1 MTGTTWRPRTLEK
14 LDALIQAARSEQ
26 EKRILLVKKA
36 CALTRFSLI
45 EEANAI
51 LQRVR
56 ATSGAYEPRLCA
68 WIMFCEGLMG
78 HFGSLTERAS
88 RDFKRAYAV
97 SIAAGDIELGAIASA
112 WIASSEFT
120 AGNLAAVPSAL
131 VQTFTHADRSN
142 AAARAR
148 ACLVIADLYN
158 CAGDSISARAWYKR
172 GRDAAVDEGDI
183 AMQSVGMYNDAAYR
197 VWNVVMRDCDKGAD
211 EHAVMLAS
219 VSVDSVGN
227 LDLGLGL
234 RSLTSMVPL
243 LRAEVCTV
251 QRKWDEAIGL
261 FDAYLC
267 DRSVE
272 VHNRLVPKFQAQ
284 RAYCLAMAGDH
295 EIAVKA
301 MQDAVAEATA
311 CTEDFDDLFVLH
323 TRAATVFECAS
334 MHDDCQAH
342 RASAERCLNAF
353 TAFQAELKTSIEP
366 MVARIRRLEEEKAR
380 PRPGSSLSSAKL
392 A

>member
-1 MTGTTWRPRTLEK
+1 MHGTTWRPKTLER
-14 LDALIQAARSEQ
+14 LDALIQSATSEQ

-45 EEANAI
+45 EEAAVI
-51 LQRVR
+51 LRDVKSSAR
-56 ATSGAYEPRLCA
+56 AYEPRLSA
-68 WIMFCEGLMG
+68 WIMLCEGLMG
-78 HFGSLTERAS
+78 HFGSLTEKAS

-97 SIAAGDIELGAIASA
+97 SISAGDVELAAIASA
-112 WIASSEFT
+112 WIASAEFS
-120 AGNLAAVPSAL
+120 AGNLTAVPSAL

-148 ACLVIADLYN
+148 ACLVIADMYN
-158 CAGDSISARAWYKR
+158 WAGDSVSARPWYKR

-197 VWNVVMRDCDKGAD
+197 VWNVVMRDCDQGAD

-243 LRAEVCTV
+243 LRAEVRTV

-295 EIAVKA
+295 DIAEKA
-301 MQDAVAEATA
+301 MRNAIAEAMG
-311 CTEDFDDLFVLH
+311 CTEDLDDLFVLH
-323 TRAATVFECAS
+323 TRAASVFECAS
-334 MHDDCQAH
+334 MHEDSLTH
-342 RASAERCLNAF
+342 RALAERCLEAF

-366 MVARIRRLEEEKAR
+366 IVARIMRLEERKS
-380 PRPGSSLSSAKL
+380 PV
-392 A
+392 